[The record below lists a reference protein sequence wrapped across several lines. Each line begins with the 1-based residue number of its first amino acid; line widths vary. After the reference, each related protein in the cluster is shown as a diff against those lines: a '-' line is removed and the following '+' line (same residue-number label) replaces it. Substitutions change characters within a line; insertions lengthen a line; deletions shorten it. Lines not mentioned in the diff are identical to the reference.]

1 MAAAAAAAAGG
12 SGSGGGGGGAAG
24 GAGKEELEAMPA
36 AERPEW
42 HAAFEELVRKSWDI
56 TAWRVAQRSG
66 VAFFR
71 KTAIAETVIGGD
83 PEEPFFKAYNVVLAA
98 TNSWHAATMFAP
110 LQAADG
116 TGADADYHLVGQMCT
131 LPEAVANAI
140 LAAFGLKTID
150 TRVPGS
156 RVAEDAARVADGAV
170 SGLAHPGSLVLPPT
184 PLPPKPA

>member
-1 MAAAAAAAAGG
+1 MAAAAAAAA
-12 SGSGGGGGGAAG
+12 GGGGGGAAG
-24 GAGKEELEAMPA
+24 GAGKETLAAVPA
-36 AERPEW
+36 PERPEW
-42 HAAFEELVRKSWDI
+42 HAAFEELVRASWDI

-83 PEEPFFKAYNVVLAA
+83 PEEPFFKAYNVVLGA

-116 TGADADYHLVGQMCT
+116 KGADPDYHLVGQMCT

-140 LAAFGLKTID
+140 LAAFGFKTID
-150 TRVPGS
+150 TRVAGS
-156 RVAEDAARVADGAV
+156 RVAEEATRVADGAV
-170 SGLAHPGSLVLPPT
+170 IGLADPGSLVLPPT
-184 PLPPKPA
+184 DVPSKPI